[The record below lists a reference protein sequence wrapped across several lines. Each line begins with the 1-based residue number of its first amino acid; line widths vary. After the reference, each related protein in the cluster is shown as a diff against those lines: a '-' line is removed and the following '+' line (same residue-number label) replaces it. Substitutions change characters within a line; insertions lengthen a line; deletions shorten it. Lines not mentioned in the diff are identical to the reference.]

1 MLERIS
7 TLLTA
12 AKPALPANAAWLVLA
27 IFCGSALAAGVREE
41 AIGIAFPER
50 LVSFELKGRTQF
62 PQSRDGATIEYQS
75 DSVRGAIYAYNAG
88 LAAIPAGVGSPVIHR
103 HFQETVMALQRAA
116 GESSAKTTPVRPGTM
131 SSFPGCGP
139 QFMWRADEIRMGDK
153 SVVSRTYL
161 AGFNNHF
168 VKLRVSHLRASGKE
182 ADEFVQ
188 QVRRIL
194 GKCG

>member
-7 TLLTA
+7 THLTA
-12 AKPALPANAAWLVLA
+12 AKPVLPANAAWLVLA
-27 IFCGSALAAGVREE
+27 IFFGSALAAGVREE
-41 AIGIAFPER
+41 AIGIAFPE
-50 LVSFELKGRTQF
+50 E
-62 PQSRDGATIEYQS
+62 
-75 DSVRGAIYAYNAG
+75 
-88 LAAIPAGVGSPVIHR
+88 
-103 HFQETVMALQRAA
+103 
-116 GESSAKTTPVRPGTM
+116 
-131 SSFPGCGP
+131 
-139 QFMWRADEIRMGDK
+139 